1 MIFWLDEIFNPFLQT
16 GNARDWLRIAI
27 CKNKEDV
34 SVSVFYGIKRDF
46 LQATTRISANK
57 SRRYVINRDEFANC
71 ILCLS
76 AQ

>member
-1 MIFWLDEIFNPFLQT
+1 MILWLDKISNPFLQT

-46 LQATTRISANK
+46 PQATPRIFANK
-57 SRRYVINRDEFANC
+57 FQGNVNNGNEFANC
-71 ILCLS
+71 ILRLS
-76 AQ
+76 TQ